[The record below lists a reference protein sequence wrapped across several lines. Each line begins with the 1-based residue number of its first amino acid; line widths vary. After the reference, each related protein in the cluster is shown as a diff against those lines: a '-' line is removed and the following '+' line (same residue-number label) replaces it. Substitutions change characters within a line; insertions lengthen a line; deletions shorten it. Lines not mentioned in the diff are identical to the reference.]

1 MSLEVFSEGI
11 GEAAMKRASLI
22 AATLAAAMG
31 VGAPAFAASDD
42 GFAVFW
48 KAFAA
53 AVGKDDKPALAKLV
67 TLGPNLG
74 DNGKAYS
81 FDQMHAAYL
90 KPAERKCLAKA
101 KPERSVDGTGAAFY
115 AANCGDLIY
124 VFNKTGASWTL
135 ADLSPN
141 D

>member
-1 MSLEVFSEGI
+1 
-11 GEAAMKRASLI
+11 MKRVSM
-22 AATLAAAMG
+22 AAAVLAVVLGAGSPALAA
-31 VGAPAFAASDD
+31 SSD
-42 GFAVFW
+42 GFAAFW

-53 AVGKDDKPALAKLV
+53 AVGKDDKAALAKLV

-74 DNGKAYS
+74 DNGKAYN

-101 KPERSVDGTGAAFY
+101 KPLRAVDGTGAAYY

-135 ADLSPN
+135 ADLSP
-141 D
+141 DD

>member
-1 MSLEVFSEGI
+1 
-11 GEAAMKRASLI
+11 MKRASL
-22 AATLAAAMG
+22 AAAALAVAIGAGSPALAASG
-31 VGAPAFAASDD
+31 D
-42 GFAVFW
+42 GFAAFW
-48 KAFAA
+48 QAFAA
-53 AVGKDDKPALAKLV
+53 AVGKDDKAALEKLV

-81 FDQMHAAYL
+81 FDQMRAAYL

-101 KPERSVDGTGAAFY
+101 KPVRAVDGTGAAYY
-115 AANCGDLIY
+115 ATNCGDLIY
-124 VFNKTGASWTL
+124 VFNKTAASWTL

>member
-1 MSLEVFSEGI
+1 
-11 GEAAMKRASLI
+11 MKRAR
-22 AATLAAAMG
+22 LAVAILAVAMG
-31 VGAPAFAASDD
+31 VGAPAVAASGD
-42 GFAVFW
+42 GFAAFW
-48 KAFAA
+48 NAFAA
-53 AVGKDDKPALAKLV
+53 AAGKDDKAALAKLV

-101 KPERSVDGTGAAFY
+101 KPERTVDGTGAAFY
-115 AANCGDLIY
+115 ATNCGDLIY
-124 VFNKTGASWTL
+124 VFSKTGASWTL